1 MINKDMLQCLL
12 SIELNTTEIS
22 KSINAGRALV
32 ARWIEFHQSSNVFR
46 ELEND
51 NEITELLSEM
61 QKNHPSV
68 RHRHAVGNILAK
80 GTKAKQARLRF
91 ILKNLK
97 NSQHIDMEVVGRRV
111 HRSRIANAI
120 WHLDSTRKLVK
131 CEFVVSSAE
140 VET

>member
-22 KSINAGRALV
+22 KSINAGQALV

-61 QKNHPSV
+61 QKKSP
-68 RHRHAVGNILAK
+68 
-80 GTKAKQARLRF
+80 
-91 ILKNLK
+91 
-97 NSQHIDMEVVGRRV
+97 
-111 HRSRIANAI
+111 
-120 WHLDSTRKLVK
+120 
-131 CEFVVSSAE
+131 
-140 VET
+140 